1 MRLYLSPNTSRAH
14 KEMIADAPSYTG
26 GSWDRFPTQSSRRIR
41 LEAGKSYYIEAL
53 HAQAGGLWSLEFG
66 VKALSLN
73 LTDDQVL
80 ADHEE
85 QEIDVSSD
93 VVLETQVCIV

>member
-1 MRLYLSPNTSRAH
+1 
-14 KEMIADAPSYTG
+14 MIADVPFATNE
-26 GSWDRFPTQSSRRIR
+26 WDRFPSQSSRRIR

-53 HAQAGGLWSLEFG
+53 HAQGPGRWSLGFG

-93 VVLETQVCIV
+93 VVLETQVCIVCIS